1 MQRSKKIILT
11 SHCIIN
17 QNTVV
22 EGESRAL
29 GAIPSAVQWIIGK
42 GYGILQLPC
51 PEFTFLGMDRPPMTY
66 EEYDTREYRAHCRK
80 IMEPVIEQVQEYIR
94 SGYTIEGILG
104 IQSSPSCDQRRGVF
118 MEEVQALFQE
128 NGLPLK
134 TLWYLP
140 NTADPI
146 FDGNIHKI

>member
-80 IMEPVIEQVQEYIR
+80 IMEPVIEQVHEYIR

-104 IQSSPSCDQRRGVF
+104 IQSSPSCDQGRGVF
-118 MEEVQALFQE
+118 MEEVQSLFQE

-146 FDGNIHKI
+146 FDGSIHKI